1 MIKMNAKFMLC
12 YCICISAIGIFMT
25 VYDKQAAKHKKRR
38 VPERTLLMI
47 GILGAAL
54 PMFITMQLIRHKTR
68 HKKFMWGFPAVVLL
82 HAVLFGVWLFY
93 LPELL

>member
-1 MIKMNAKFMLC
+1 
-12 YCICISAIGIFMT
+12 
-25 VYDKQAAKHKKRR
+25 
-38 VPERTLLMI
+38 MI

-68 HKKFMWGFPAVVLL
+68 HKKFMWGLPAAVLL